1 MKSIVT
7 HITQLP
13 KWYGIGIMLIY
24 SILLAEFSLTLT
36 HLMPVD
42 ESWSS
47 VFKIFT
53 RINYGVTVLSGFIV
67 WLITALLFHLTALL
81 FNGHAAFGHIT
92 RATSYP
98 FIIPAIM
105 ILAGIVLL
113 DGLEIPQAE
122 NITTVLANHPRFR
135 LAMNLINYSFV
146 PYYLI
151 VAVFIRHIYQIKY
164 LYAILSIA
172 IPVVSIWA
180 VTELFK
186 LI

>member
-1 MKSIVT
+1 M
-7 HITQLP
+7 QLP
-13 KWYGIGIMLIY
+13 KWYGISIILVY
-24 SILLAEFSLTLT
+24 SILLAEFSSTLT

-47 VFKIFT
+47 IFKIFT
-53 RINYGVTVLSGFIV
+53 RINYGVTILSGFVV
-67 WLITALLFHLTALL
+67 WLIMSLLFHLTALL
-81 FNGHAAFGHIT
+81 FNGHAAFDNIT

-105 ILAGIVLL
+105 ILAGIILL
-113 DGLEIPQAE
+113 DGLGIPQTE
-122 NITTVLANHPRFR
+122 DITTVLTNHPQFR

-151 VAVFIRHIYQIKY
+151 VAVFIRHIYQIKH
-164 LYAILSIA
+164 LYAVLSIA

-180 VTELFK
+180 ITELFK